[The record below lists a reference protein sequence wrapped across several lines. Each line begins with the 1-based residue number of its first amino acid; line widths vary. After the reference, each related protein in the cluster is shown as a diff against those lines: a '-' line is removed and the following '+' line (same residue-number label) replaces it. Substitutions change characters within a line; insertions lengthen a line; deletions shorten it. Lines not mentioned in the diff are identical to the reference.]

1 MYDVFLISDDVAGE
15 KMAGPGIRAWELS
28 KALARRFKVALAVPD
43 YSSRGSDP
51 SFYRNLPFELFFY
64 SQASPGVL
72 KDIGEISRI
81 VLVQGYILSK
91 FPFLKDLSAYLICD
105 LYVPFP
111 LENLFVHKWKVP
123 SLADREFI
131 HLNDLRVF
139 NDQVLHGDHFL
150 CASDR
155 QKDLFV
161 GSLLS
166 LDRINPEILD
176 MTPSLDDLISVVHFG
191 ITPDAEAE
199 ASGEPVIRG
208 RIPAIGD
215 DDILFFWGGVITNW
229 YDPPTLLT
237 AFRDALREN
246 PKLKLYFIA
255 KRHPNPLLPEFDAA
269 NQAVRLA
276 ADLGLADTSVFFNE
290 NWIEYKRKGL
300 YFREADIGI
309 SIHMTHFETY
319 YSFRIRLLDY
329 LKYELPILCT
339 KGDFFA
345 SLVEKE
351 GLGITVESEDRA
363 DLTRAM
369 LTLAGDRAERER
381 IKARLAQVKT
391 RFTWETTTRPL
402 IEHCGRVLGGEARRK
417 KRPTAQDVAA
427 ITAVEQKPS
436 MPRRIG
442 KRYFSTLIMKLPFH
456 VGTRIKKLV
465 RRVP

>member
-28 KALARRFKVALAVPD
+28 KSLAKHFKVALAVPD

-51 SFYRNLPFELFFY
+51 AFYENLPFELFFY

-72 KDIGEISRI
+72 KEVGEKSRI

-91 FPFLKDLSAYLICD
+91 FPFLKDLPAYLICD

-123 SLADREFI
+123 NLADREFI

-150 CASDR
+150 CASER

-191 ITPDAEAE
+191 ITPDSEVEAT
-199 ASGEPVIRG
+199 GERVIRG
-208 RIPAIGD
+208 RIPAVAE

-276 ADLGLADTSVFFNE
+276 HEMGLADKHVFFNE
-290 NWIEYKRKGL
+290 NWIEYRRKGL

-345 SLVEKE
+345 GLVEKE
-351 GLGITVESEDRA
+351 SLGLTVESEDPA
-363 DLTRAM
+363 GLTRAM
-369 LTLAGDRAERER
+369 LALAGDAEERAR

-391 RFTWETTTRPL
+391 RFTWDVTTKPL
-402 IEHCGRVLGGEARRK
+402 IEHCGRVLDGRARKK
-417 KRPTAQDVAA
+417 KRPAVQDIVT
-427 ITAVEQKPS
+427 ITAAEQRPS
-436 MPRRIG
+436 IPRRIG
-442 KRYFSTLIMKLPFH
+442 KRYLSTLIAKLPFR

>member
-1 MYDVFLISDDVAGE
+1 MYDVFLVSDDVAGE

-28 KALARRFKVALAVPD
+28 KALARHFKVALAIPD
-43 YSSRGSDP
+43 YSTRGQDP
-51 SFYRNLPFELFFY
+51 AFYRDLPFDLFY
-64 SQASPGVL
+64 YAQSNPSVL
-72 KDIGEISRI
+72 KEVGEKSRI
-81 VLVQGYILSK
+81 VVVQGYILSK
-91 FPFLKDLSAYLICD
+91 FPFLKDLPAYLICD

-111 LENLFVHKWKVP
+111 LENLFVHKWKVAG
-123 SLADREFI
+123 LADREFV

-139 NDQVLHGDHFL
+139 NDQILNGDHFL
-150 CASDR
+150 CASGR

-176 MTPSLDDLISVVHFG
+176 MTPSLDDLISVVPFG
-191 ITPDAEAE
+191 ITPDSEAE
-199 ASGEPVIRG
+199 ATGERVIRG
-208 RIPAIGD
+208 RIPAVAE

-246 PKLKLYFIA
+246 PRLKLYFIA

-269 NQAVRLA
+269 NEAVKLA
-276 ADLGLADTSVFFNE
+276 HELGLADRHVFFNE

-329 LKYELPILCT
+329 LKYQLPILCT

-345 SLVEKE
+345 GLVEE
-351 GLGITVESEDRA
+351 ERLGLTVESEDRA
-363 DLTRAM
+363 GLTRAM
-369 LTLAGDRAERER
+369 LTLAGDPAERER
-381 IKARLAQVKT
+381 IRARLAGVKA
-391 RFTWETTTRPL
+391 RFTWETTTKPL
-402 IEHCGRVLGGEARRK
+402 VEHCRRALDGRARKK
-417 KRPTAQDVAA
+417 KRPGARDIMA
-427 ITAVEQKPS
+427 ITAVERRPS
-436 MPRRIG
+436 LPRRIG
-442 KRYFSTLIMKLPFH
+442 QRYLAVPLMKLPFH
-456 VGTRIKKLV
+456 VGTRLKKLV